1 LPGPEPAG
9 TRINFQLRMMDLAMP
24 DDPFARAD

>member
-9 TRINFQLRMMDLAMP
+9 TRIDFQLLLVDLAMP
-24 DDPFARAD
+24 ADTFARAD